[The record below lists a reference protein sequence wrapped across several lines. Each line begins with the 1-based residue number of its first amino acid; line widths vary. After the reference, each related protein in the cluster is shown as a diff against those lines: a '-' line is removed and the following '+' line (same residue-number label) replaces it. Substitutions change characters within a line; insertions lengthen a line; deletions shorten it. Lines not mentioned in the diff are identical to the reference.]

1 MRKPISGWA
10 LSPGIVATLLIID
23 QILKIYIK
31 LNFTIGERADIIPG
45 LIEFQFIEN
54 EGMAF
59 GWAMPGVV
67 GKLLLTSFRILA
79 SVGIGIYLYKLI
91 ERKSQL
97 GLLICISMILA
108 GAIGNIID
116 SAVYGILFSHSGWG
130 TVAHFGLDDGYSP
143 WLMANVVDM
152 FHFTVT
158 WPSWMPSIIAG
169 GEVFPP
175 IWNIADASISIG
187 VIWIIIKQKQ
197 YFGTTLKSSSDA

>member
-1 MRKPISGWA
+1 
-10 LSPGIVATLLIID
+10 
-23 QILKIYIK
+23 
-31 LNFTIGERADIIPG
+31 
-45 LIEFQFIEN
+45 
-54 EGMAF
+54 
-59 GWAMPGVV
+59 
-67 GKLLLTSFRILA
+67 
-79 SVGIGIYLYKLI
+79 
-91 ERKSQL
+91 
-97 GLLICISMILA
+97 MILA

>member
-10 LSPGIVATLLIID
+10 LSTGIVATLLIID

-79 SVGIGIYLYKLI
+79 SVGIGVYLYKLI
-91 ERKSQL
+91 ERKSHI
-97 GLLICISMILA
+97 GLLIGISMILA

-116 SAVYGILFSHSGWG
+116 SSVYGILFSHSGWG

-175 IWNIADASISIG
+175 IWNVADASISIG
-187 VIWIIIKQKQ
+187 VIWIILKQKQ
-197 YFGTTLKSSSDA
+197 FFGNALKSSSDA

>member
-10 LSPGIVATLLIID
+10 FSPGIVATLLIID

-31 LNFTIGERADIIPG
+31 LNFTIGERADLIPG

-79 SVGIGIYLYKLI
+79 SVGIGVYLYKLI

-152 FHFTVT
+152 LHFTVT

-187 VIWIIIKQKQ
+187 VIWIILKQKQ
-197 YFGTTLKSSSDA
+197 FFGNTLKSSSDA

>member
-1 MRKPISGWA
+1 MRKPVSGWA
-10 LSPGIVATLLIID
+10 LSAGIVATLLIID

-31 LNFTIGERADIIPG
+31 LNFTIGERADLIPG

-79 SVGIGIYLYKLI
+79 SVGIGVYLYKLI

-97 GLLICISMILA
+97 GLLIGISMILA

-152 FHFTVT
+152 LHFTVT

-187 VIWIIIKQKQ
+187 VIWIILKQKQ
-197 YFGTTLKSSSDA
+197 FFGNALKSSSDA

>member
-10 LSPGIVATLLIID
+10 LTPGIVATLLIID

-59 GWAMPGVV
+59 GWAMPGVL

-91 ERKSQL
+91 EKKSHL
-97 GLLICISMILA
+97 GLLIGISMIWA

-197 YFGTTLKSSSDA
+197 YFGTALKSSSDA

>member
-10 LSPGIVATLLIID
+10 FSPGIVATLLILD

-31 LNFTIGERADIIPG
+31 LNFTIGERLDLIPG

-59 GWAMPGVV
+59 GWALPGVL
-67 GKLLLTSFRILA
+67 GKLLLTTFRLIA
-79 SVGIGIYLYKLI
+79 SIGIGIYLYKLI
-91 ERKSQL
+91 EKNSHS
-97 GLLICISMILA
+97 GLIICVSMILA

-116 SAVYGILFSHSGWG
+116 SSVYGRLFSHSGWG
-130 TVAHFGLDDGYSP
+130 TIADFNVENGYAP

-152 FHFTVT
+152 FHFTIQ
-158 WPSWMPSIIAG
+158 WPSWMPFHVG
-169 GEVFPP
+169 GLEVFPP

-187 VIWIIIKQKQ
+187 VIWIVLNQKK
-197 YFGTTLKSSSDA
+197 FF

>member
-59 GWAMPGVV
+59 GWAMPGVL

-91 ERKSQL
+91 EKKSHL
-97 GLLICISMILA
+97 GLLIGISMIWA

-130 TVAHFGLDDGYSP
+130 TVAHFGFEDGYSP

-197 YFGTTLKSSSDA
+197 YFGTALKSSSDA

>member
-10 LSPGIVATLLIID
+10 LSTGIVATLLIID

-59 GWAMPGVV
+59 GWAMPGVL

-91 ERKSQL
+91 EKKSHL
-97 GLLICISMILA
+97 GLLIGISMIWA

-197 YFGTTLKSSSDA
+197 YFGTALKSSSDA

>member
-10 LSPGIVATLLIID
+10 LSAGVVATLLILD

-31 LNFTIGERADIIPG
+31 LNFTIGERADLIPG

-79 SVGIGIYLYKLI
+79 SVGIGVYLYKLI

-97 GLLICISMILA
+97 GLLIGISMIWA

-116 SAVYGILFSHSGWG
+116 SAVYGRLFSHSGWG

-187 VIWIIIKQKQ
+187 VIWIILKQKQ
-197 YFGTTLKSSSDA
+197 FFGNALKSSSDA